1 MKIAV
6 NTMIVFCILIGVVWG
21 GSPSLMVLDVCPD
34 VGDCTLESKILIINK
49 QVRGPGIENFEI
61 LYPEVLYN
69 SDAPVVI
76 KIYFED
82 LEIEERPDVEVLIK
96 DS

>member
-1 MKIAV
+1 MKIVV

-21 GSPSLMVLDVCPD
+21 GGSSLMVLDVCPD
-34 VGDCTLESKILIINK
+34 VGDCTLESKIVIINK
-49 QVRGPGIENFEI
+49 QVRGPGIKDFEI

-69 SDAPVVI
+69 SDESVVI

-82 LEIEERPDVEVLIK
+82 LEIEQRPNPQPL
-96 DS
+96 SLN